1 MKEKIIIAVLAI
13 WHLVG
18 IIGFH
23 SDFFYLFSILTPLNM
38 MLSFWVL
45 YVTSKKSEKLKAI
58 LLLTYFIGLAV
69 EVIGINTG
77 IPFGTYVYLEGLGP
91 KIMDT
96 PWVMGLNWVVVSW
109 AAVQSASYFSTQS
122 KLYKWAISIVI
133 MLIIDLVM
141 EPVAP
146 DLRMWIFAGSGPGLM
161 NYLGWALTSAVIQI
175 LLVREVDNHKNHTA
189 LAIILLQII
198 FFSSFQV
205 WPLN

>member
-109 AAVQSASYFSTQS
+109 AAVQCASYFSTQS

>member
-18 IIGFH
+18 FIGFH

>member
-23 SDFFYLFSILTPLNM
+23 SDFLYLFSILTPLNM

-109 AAVQSASYFSTQS
+109 AAVQCASYFSTQS

>member
-122 KLYKWAISIVI
+122 KFYKWAISIVI

>member
-1 MKEKIIIAVLAI
+1 
-13 WHLVG
+13 
-18 IIGFH
+18 
-23 SDFFYLFSILTPLNM
+23 M

-189 LAIILLQII
+189 LAIIFLQII